1 MFPLVEFP
9 DLVKHYAPY
18 FQKVFSDEAFV
29 EFQRYISGLIVSE
42 NKTVDGINRLFVTEE
57 RNQSSLNRLLTESPF
72 SLDALNEARLRMLA
86 SQAGTQMKGKGV
98 LILDD
103 TLLTHYGQ
111 EFEQIAKLYDHV
123 SESYVWA
130 HNLVTL
136 HYSDDATDYPAVFQ
150 LWEPVDLDKLEE
162 GLRAAKIPLRAD
174 KETLKESEPA
184 KWRSYLTGVW
194 QRRQK
199 SHPEI
204 RALYKSKLSIAQR
217 LLQEWVKA
225 DPEAEFA
232 VTFDNWYTQPDFCRF
247 LDQTLHLPYVG
258 TLAGKDK
265 IDLKSGQTT
274 LEEFADRLK
283 QEHLKALREGGRP
296 LFRRIRIMYKGA
308 CEEYYSYCNT
318 HRIHNFGK
326 QRLVIN
332 YRVADPSAG
341 SDQALADKPTF
352 FISNRLVWQAQG
364 ITRIRRHR
372 WPVEVF
378 HEEGKAEGLD
388 KYQLRN
394 FSAIQRHV
402 ALVVVVYSL
411 LRAAQH
417 DRVLH
422 EQLQRQ
428 LNIDI
433 EGAPVSW
440 RRAAQAQ
447 SVWCLGLL
455 ISHGL
460 AQGQSLQELLAP
472 FIHAICR
479 V

>member
-1 MFPLVEFP
+1 MFPLIEFP

-29 EFQRYISGLIVSE
+29 EFERYISGLIVSE

-72 SLDALNEARLRMLA
+72 SLDALNDARLRMLA
-86 SQAGTQMKGKGV
+86 SQAGTRMKGKGI

-103 TLLTHYGQ
+103 TLLAHYGQ

-136 HYSDDATDYPAVFQ
+136 HYSDDETDYPALFR
-150 LWEPVDLDKLEE
+150 LWEPVDLVKLEE
-162 GLRAAKIPLRAD
+162 GLRAAKIPLRVD
-174 KETLKESEPA
+174 KEPLKESEPA

-204 RALYKSKLSIAQR
+204 SALYKSKLSIAQT
-217 LLQEWVKA
+217 LLQEWLKA
-225 DPEAEFA
+225 HPEAEFA

-283 QEHLKALREGGRP
+283 QEQLKALKEGGRP
-296 LFRRIRIMYKGA
+296 LFRRLTIVYKGVR
-308 CEEYYSYCNT
+308 EEYYSYCNT

-332 YRVADPSAG
+332 YREADPSAG
-341 SDQALADKPTF
+341 SGQVLVGKPTF

-364 ITRIRRHR
+364 ITRIRR
-372 WPVEVF
+372 PA
-378 HEEGKAEGLD
+378 GPLKSTTKKARPKGWTSIN
-388 KYQLRN
+388 YGT
-394 FSAIQRHV
+394 SAPFNDMSHWLPWCT
-402 ALVVVVYSL
+402 AYS
-411 LRAAQH
+411 
-417 DRVLH
+417 V
-422 EQLQRQ
+422 Q
-428 LNIDI
+428 LNMTMTFTNSFNVNSI
-433 EGAPVSW
+433 
-440 RRAAQAQ
+440 
-447 SVWCLGLL
+447 
-455 ISHGL
+455 
-460 AQGQSLQELLAP
+460 
-472 FIHAICR
+472 
-479 V
+479 